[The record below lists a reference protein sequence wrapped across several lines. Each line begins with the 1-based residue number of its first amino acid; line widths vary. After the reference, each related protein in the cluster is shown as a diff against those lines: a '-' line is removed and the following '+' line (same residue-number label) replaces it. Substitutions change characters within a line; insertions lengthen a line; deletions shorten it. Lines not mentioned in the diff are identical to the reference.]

1 MQEQQKQPL
10 PAKHQSWDSPLY
22 TPIKKKKKYHPQ
34 REIILNA
41 DYDLGAASFVSDSAL
56 WLGAPVLFKG
66 LSGYKY

>member
-1 MQEQQKQPL
+1 MQQQKQTCQASNL
-10 PAKHQSWDSPLY
+10 GLSSLH
-22 TPIKKKKKYHPQ
+22 THKKRKKYHPQ